1 MATSSIMQIIITV
14 NSHSEIS
21 TWLFPFVT
29 TLKEEMSGVRLCV
42 AILPCVL
49 A

>member
-1 MATSSIMQIIITV
+1 MQIITTV
-14 NSHSEIS
+14 NDPGEIS
-21 TWLFPFVT
+21 TWLFLFVT
-29 TLKEEMSGVRLCV
+29 TLKKDMSGVRLCV